1 MSLPNPTPTNG
12 SMETPPPNNRTRDWN
27 IWVGVLT
34 FLMVSGFMTTMVML
48 FKISVPDGNKDTL
61 FFMAGQL
68 SVFTGMCIGYWVQ
81 STAQSKAKTDMI
93 ANRKQGS

>member
-12 SMETPPPNNRTRDWN
+12 SMETLPPNNRTRDWN

-34 FLMVSGFMTTMVML
+34 FLLVDSFMGTMIML
-48 FKISVPDGNKDTL
+48 FHYTVPVENKDTL

-93 ANRKQGS
+93 ANGKQGA